1 MITAIENVVQPLC
14 EATAGIF
21 EPLSPHEWDWL
32 EVGVNDDV
40 DKFLIRGRTYTKV
53 RAGACKWCNLPED
66 QHWSGGHKY
75 QETEVAFVQDGVSYG
90 ESGMAPSGE
99 FNKLIE
105 RIPEKRLHSKQENE
119 WACATTDFTALL
131 IKSLWPADR
140 IRWRSENAHL
150 MYSYLTAR
158 FSSQAAAAKIAA
170 EYKVN
175 KTVPALPAD
184 FIEHPDYPLLGFQR
198 VPTAMF
204 AFRESAALFMEQG
217 CGKTPTTIARIML
230 EAQRKFRGQTK
241 GVPAGMYRVLIVCPN
256 QVRYN
261 WQMEFEKF
269 ATLPGKVTVLRGGQ
283 LARGKKLIDAVRAEP
298 DCCWSAVI
306 IGYDTVNSMLDHLK
320 LVKFDLAVCD
330 ESHMIKSARALRSQ
344 VLRRLRDE
352 GQIRQRMILTG
363 TPIANTLMDLWNQ
376 LEFLGQGLSGFHA
389 FSAFKSF
396 HGKWVRGIGG
406 TVIEKLVGLK
416 NVPLIQERLA
426 RLAFMITKEE
436 AGLELPDLTELPL
449 EVEMSPQQAEY
460 YVKVRDQLAIE
471 IQNDKDAAEK
481 EGRKLQVS
489 HVLTKLLRLSQ
500 ITSGFIRWDDVID
513 GEGNVVKE
521 GFVEPIPGENPKLEA
536 LIEKLKE
543 EDRDP
548 RAKSIIWSC
557 WKSSIVMIAE
567 RLEEEGIKFVEY
579 WGEVS
584 QAQREKAVWEFNNN
598 PEVKVFLG
606 NPSCA
611 GAGLNLLGYNP
622 NDPDADDTY
631 CDWELVYDQGWSA
644 VLRAQALARAHRKG
658 TRYPVQV
665 FDFIV
670 PGTIDEEIR
679 NRVTKKIEMANN
691 IQDLS
696 NLLDTI
702 LGYKIED

>member
-1 MITAIENVVQPLC
+1 
-14 EATAGIF
+14 
-21 EPLSPHEWDWL
+21 
-32 EVGVNDDV
+32 
-40 DKFLIRGRTYTKV
+40 
-53 RAGACKWCNLPED
+53 
-66 QHWSGGHKY
+66 
-75 QETEVAFVQDGVSYG
+75 
-90 ESGMAPSGE
+90 
-99 FNKLIE
+99 
-105 RIPEKRLHSKQENE
+105 
-119 WACATTDFTALL
+119 
-131 IKSLWPADR
+131 
-140 IRWRSENAHL
+140 
-150 MYSYLTAR
+150 
-158 FSSQAAAAKIAA
+158 
-170 EYKVN
+170 
-175 KTVPALPAD
+175 
-184 FIEHPDYPLLGFQR
+184 
-198 VPTAMF
+198 
-204 AFRESAALFMEQG
+204 
-217 CGKTPTTIARIML
+217 
-230 EAQRKFRGQTK
+230 
-241 GVPAGMYRVLIVCPN
+241 
-256 QVRYN
+256 
-261 WQMEFEKF
+261 
-269 ATLPGKVTVLRGGQ
+269 
-283 LARGKKLIDAVRAEP
+283 
-298 DCCWSAVI
+298 
-306 IGYDTVNSMLDHLK
+306 
-320 LVKFDLAVCD
+320 
-330 ESHMIKSARALRSQ
+330 
-344 VLRRLRDE
+344 
-352 GQIRQRMILTG
+352 
-363 TPIANTLMDLWNQ
+363 
-376 LEFLGQGLSGFHA
+376 
-389 FSAFKSF
+389 
-396 HGKWVRGIGG
+396 
-406 TVIEKLVGLK
+406 
-416 NVPLIQERLA
+416 
-426 RLAFMITKEE
+426 MITKEE

-513 GEGNVVKE
+513 QEGNVVKE